1 MRAKK
6 PGPEFSVRWR
16 APAKAETET
25 SATHVPRVCVCL
37 KNQLENEI
45 QFSMIHVR
53 LPSLSM
59 NPDDE
64 SKPEARAGDDDALLK
79 ALELELFQKR
89 ASWQKA
95 HAQRNVWRSVSF
107 LFLFIVVMAAL
118 FALYYVMT
126 AVPRKTSEQTDPAP
140 AATPAK

>member
-1 MRAKK
+1 
-6 PGPEFSVRWR
+6 
-16 APAKAETET
+16 
-25 SATHVPRVCVCL
+25 
-37 KNQLENEI
+37 
-45 QFSMIHVR
+45 
-53 LPSLSM
+53 M

-64 SKPEARAGDDDALLK
+64 SQPEARAGDDDELVK
-79 ALELELFQKR
+79 ALELELLQKR

-95 HAQRNVWRSVSF
+95 HAQRNVWRTVSF
-107 LFLFIVVMAAL
+107 LFLFIVVMGAL

>member
-1 MRAKK
+1 
-6 PGPEFSVRWR
+6 
-16 APAKAETET
+16 
-25 SATHVPRVCVCL
+25 
-37 KNQLENEI
+37 
-45 QFSMIHVR
+45 
-53 LPSLSM
+53 M

-64 SKPEARAGDDDALLK
+64 SKPEARAGDDAVLK
-79 ALELELFQKR
+79 ALELELLQKR

-107 LFLFIVVMAAL
+107 LFLFIVVMGAL

-126 AVPRKTSEQTDPAP
+126 AVPRKTSEQTDPAS